1 MADQDQQQTR
11 DNSATAEN
19 SSGNSVELS
28 GEKIGSI
35 RIKTIANRIKIP
47 TADCTGT
54 KNLTFIL

>member
-28 GEKIGSI
+28 GEKKIGAI
-35 RIKTIANRIKIP
+35 RIKTITNRIKIP
-47 TADCTGT
+47 TADFVPGQR
-54 KNLTFIL
+54 I

>member
-35 RIKTIANRIKIP
+35 RIKTITNRIKIP
-47 TADCTGT
+47 TADFVPGQR
-54 KNLTFIL
+54 I

>member
-28 GEKIGSI
+28 GEKKIGSI
-35 RIKTIANRIKIP
+35 RIKTITNRIKIP
-47 TADCTGT
+47 TADFVPGQR
-54 KNLTFIL
+54 I

>member
-28 GEKIGSI
+28 GEKKIGSI

-47 TADCTGT
+47 TADFVPGQR
-54 KNLTFIL
+54 I